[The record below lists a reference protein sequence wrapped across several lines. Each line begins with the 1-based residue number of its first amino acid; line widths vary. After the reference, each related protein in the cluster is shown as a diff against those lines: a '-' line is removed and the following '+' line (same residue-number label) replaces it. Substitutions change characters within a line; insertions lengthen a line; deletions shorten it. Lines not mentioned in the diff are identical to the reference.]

1 MKQFIKLHNTEDNT
15 LIIINSQN
23 IDLIDTEWVDD
34 RNRYVS
40 HIYTKSETVT
50 DFYVNETPEKIFQML
65 NE

>member
-1 MKQFIKLHNTEDNT
+1 MKQFIKLHNTDDNT

-40 HIYTKSETVT
+40 HVYTNSENVT